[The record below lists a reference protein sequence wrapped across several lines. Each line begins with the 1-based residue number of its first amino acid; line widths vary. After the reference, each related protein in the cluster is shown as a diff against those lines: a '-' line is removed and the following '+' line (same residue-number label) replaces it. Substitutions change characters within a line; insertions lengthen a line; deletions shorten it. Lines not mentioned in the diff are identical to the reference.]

1 MEHYEACDRLGLPVD
16 EQVAIGRA
24 VNTLAHH
31 ESYSHALS
39 VAKSDDV
46 SPWLVFNLQRRLWSQ
61 VWRGG
66 DVATFKLGPR
76 RPESRLSPGP
86 ARE

>member
-1 MEHYEACDRLGLPVD
+1 MRPPRPPGRR
-16 EQVAIGRA
+16 QVAIGRA

-66 DVATFKLGPR
+66 DVATFKLGPK
-76 RPESRLSPGP
+76 E
-86 ARE
+86 ARVR